1 MFDLDFYRKNPR
13 PFCALAKELWPGR
26 KYSPTLTH
34 SFLKLLSEKKKLLR
48 NYSQNIDGLE
58 FLADIPPEQIVEC
71 HGHFRTASCIKCG
84 KAMDGKEC
92 ERIVLET
99 SNAPKCS
106 KKNCGGYV
114 KPNIVFFGEGLP
126 KRFHSLLRG
135 DIAKS
140 DLLIV
145 MGTSL
150 MVGPVN
156 GIPRMV
162 TCKRVLLNRELV
174 GDFDECSDQDVFCS
188 GDCDDNIVTV
198 SKLLGWED
206 ELRVMNKRTVIKA
219 NASKKALE

>member
-58 FLADIPPEQIVEC
+58 YLADIPSEQILEC

-84 KAMDGKEC
+84 KAMDGKDC
-92 ERIVLET
+92 ERIILEKG
-99 SNAPKCS
+99 NAPKCN

-114 KPNIVFFGEGLP
+114 KPDIVFFGEGLP

-156 GIPRMV
+156 GIPQMV
-162 TCKRVLLNRELV
+162 TCKRILLNRELV

-198 SKLLGWED
+198 SKLLGWEE
-206 ELRVMNKRTVIKA
+206 ELRTMNKRTFNKA
-219 NASKKALE
+219 NT